1 MSDCLKEKYIMKS
14 AFQKRTNEFQRRMAD
29 VNIDIAF
36 IYDPDNIYYLS
47 AYWGYLGMQF
57 GRPTLVAIQKT
68 GECSIITP
76 SLEAEM
82 ARKLSWI
89 EDVQEWSD
97 GINGEW
103 LACLRKILAGKGQMR
118 VGIEK
123 YKIHPVIMDGLRSEF
138 QNLEFVDIFY
148 ILSDMRMVKTPD
160 EIEIMRIAGQV
171 SVAMCQGG
179 IDAIGEGIPEYEVAL
194 GVITAGTR
202 KAAEYLTDD
211 GPERL
216 FSPMIY
222 NLQVLQSG
230 GPDLSMVHRRPTVRR
245 IKKGES
251 VYMCFC
257 EMNNFKGFKLG
268 FDRQYWVGTVSDEE
282 AKLYETTLK
291 AQAAALNMIR
301 PGVLA
306 EEVHSA
312 AAEIYKEAGFG
323 MCYRTGRAVGFSLIE
338 QPELKTGDKTPLRA
352 GMTFSV
358 DGAVSIPGKAA
369 ARVGDSIVVTDDGFE
384 YLTPFPKELRI
395 L

>member
-1 MSDCLKEKYIMKS
+1 MES
-14 AFQKRTNEFQRRMAD
+14 AFQKRAIEFRRRLTD
-29 VNIDIAF
+29 DNIDIAF

-57 GRPTLVAIQKT
+57 GRPTLVVVQKS
-68 GECSIITP
+68 GECSVITP

-82 ARKLSWI
+82 ARKLTWI
-89 EDVQEWSD
+89 KDVQEWSD
-97 GINGEW
+97 GIGGEW
-103 LACLRKILAGKGQMR
+103 MACLHRILDGKGRMR

-123 YKIHPVIMDGLRSEF
+123 YKIHPVILNCLKSEF
-138 QNLEFVDIFY
+138 SDLELVDVFH
-148 ILSDMRMVKTPD
+148 ILSDMRMVKTPE
-160 EIEIMRIAGQV
+160 EIETMRQAGQV

-179 IDAIGEGIPEYEVAL
+179 IDAIGEGVPEYEIAL
-194 GVITAGTR
+194 GVIIGGTR
-202 KAAEYLTDD
+202 KAAEYLT
-211 GPERL
+211 GEGSERL

-245 IKKGES
+245 IKRGES

-282 AKLYETTLK
+282 AKLYEITLK
-291 AQAAALNMIR
+291 AQAAALDMIR

-306 EEVHSA
+306 EEVHAA
-312 AAEIYKEAGFG
+312 AAEIYQEAGFG
-323 MCYRTGRAVGFSLIE
+323 LCYRTGRAVGFSLIE
-338 QPELKTGDKTPLRA
+338 QPQLKTGDKTPLKA

-358 DGAVSIPGKAA
+358 DGAVSIPEKAA
-369 ARVGDSIVVTDDGFE
+369 ARVGDSIVVTEDGFE
-384 YLTPFPKELRI
+384 YLTPFPKELRV